1 MKTIVALSTPNFK
14 SAIHIIRVSGDKAF
28 ECLQKICRPRIEKK
42 GYTIQKVDIYNG
54 KQKIDEV
61 LLNKFVCPKSY
72 TGEDLIEINCHGSL
86 YVVNKIIDSLIKSGC
101 SLAKRGEFTKRAFLN
116 GKISLIQSEAINN
129 LINSSSDL
137 AIDVALNGLSDKTN
151 KVLKKTRDEIF
162 KILGQVEV
170 SIDYPEYDSTPDVSK
185 EQINKIFNDSIK
197 TFQRII
203 SDSSNV
209 LNIKDGIKV
218 AIVGKPNVGKSSL
231 LNALLKEDKAIVTN
245 IPGTTR
251 DAIESSCI
259 INGIKYI
266 FVDTAGIRNTK
277 SKIESIGIK
286 KSKDS
291 INKAD
296 LVILVLDNS
305 KLLDK
310 QDKQLLKLVSKKQNI
325 TVLNKTDVA
334 NKNKINGIKISA
346 KKKQINELIEYLSS
360 YKNINTL
367 DLTSKILLQSQE
379 SVALLSKA
387 LNHLMNAK
395 QIYDKNINTE
405 LLTTDLKECIDILVT
420 ILGLSND
427 LSFVDELFNKF
438 CVGK

>member
-14 SAIHIIRVSGDKAF
+14 SAIHIIRVSGDKTF
-28 ECLQKICRPRIEKK
+28 ECLQKICKPRIEMK

-151 KVLKKTRDEIF
+151 KVLKNTRDEIF

-203 SDSSNV
+203 SNSSNV

-310 QDKQLLKLVSKKQNI
+310 QDKQLLKLVSKKQSI

-346 KKKQINELIEYLSS
+346 KKKQINKLIEYLSS

>member
-14 SAIHIIRVSGDKAF
+14 SAIHIIRVSGDKTF
-28 ECLQKICRPRIEKK
+28 ECLQKICKPRIEMK

-151 KVLKKTRDEIF
+151 KVLKNTRDEIF

-310 QDKQLLKLVSKKQNI
+310 QDKQLLKLVSKKQSI

-346 KKKQINELIEYLSS
+346 KKKQINKLIEYLSS

>member
-14 SAIHIIRVSGDKAF
+14 SAIHIIRVSGDKTF
-28 ECLQKICRPRIEKK
+28 ECLQKICKPRIEMK

-61 LLNKFVCPKSY
+61 LLNEFVCPKSY

-151 KVLKKTRDEIF
+151 KVLKNTRDEIF

-310 QDKQLLKLVSKKQNI
+310 QDKQLLKLVSKKQSI

-346 KKKQINELIEYLSS
+346 KKKQINKLIEYLSS